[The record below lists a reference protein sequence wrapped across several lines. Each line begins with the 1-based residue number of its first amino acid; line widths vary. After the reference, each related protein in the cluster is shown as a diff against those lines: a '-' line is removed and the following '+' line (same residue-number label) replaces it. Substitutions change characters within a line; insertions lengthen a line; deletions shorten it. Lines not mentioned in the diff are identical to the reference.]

1 MRAHRLAFSLAA
13 AGAVTAAVTVPT
25 VLATSAGRA
34 RPHLAATLYVSA
46 AGSDA
51 GRCTQRAPC
60 ASFGRAYAVASPGD
74 TVLVGSGTYGDQTI
88 GYDSSKSGDG
98 CDAYDLP
105 ADVSGCVTFEAAPGA
120 TVSFAGEITIV
131 GNGVRL
137 VGFDLGAN
145 GVGIN
150 PGSVCHSP
158 PTRGVVLDGLR
169 SNGGKLA
176 IDGASYVADVNGN
189 WGNGDGE
196 SVIAHSCDSTGEG
209 DWLEPTHL
217 RFDHSWYHD
226 VVQHTVGTSEH
237 IECMHLDAADYVTI
251 ESSRFTNCAGYD
263 LRIAYEHR
271 SVESVSHYLIENSVF
286 AATCS
291 EQQVGVNCFPIAEL
305 ELDCSGL
312 AGTSCD
318 SDVVRFNT
326 IDGRFH
332 PSVEE
337 GSSGFTSSAFYGN
350 VTTGG
355 EDAYHCKTY
364 LQTGMAYYDDVFGSV
379 GEQGNPGVPCAWPS
393 GVRLPPCR
401 AQRAGREP
409 GAALGQRRVSGDRS
423 PRAGA
428 ATAVGRRRRRAPVG
442 DGGDRA
448 GAIDRGGADR
458 RAGGE
463 RLLLLRPAGAPVE
476 DGGRHSAARHPRLPP
491 ARRRSDDLRRS
502 GRGRRRRHLQPLLQ
516 HAVRA
521 RSGNRCGRPTRVER
535 SALARVQTDAC
546 PCVRPRRRLR
556 RPAGRQGGLAHRPHH
571 VPSPLLPL
579 RHVHACPLSA
589 ARPRAAGTG
598 RSSSRRARPV
608 LRHCGVAPVRAC
620 GGAQGER

>member
-105 ADVSGCVTFEAAPGA
+105 ADVSGCVTFQAGPGA

-379 GEQGNPGVPCAWPS
+379 GEQGNPGVPCGRGSVLADRQLVAPGPPAYDFRLAARSVRAANRVPPS
-393 GVRLPPCR
+393 
-401 AQRAGREP
+401 
-409 GAALGQRRVSGDRS
+409 VSGGYPATDRLGRARPQRS
-423 PRAGA
+423 AVDAGA
-428 ATAVGRRRRRAPVG
+428 HQWETAAIVLGRSIGEVRIGEPEASVSSFYGRPGRRSKTAVGTARLDTLVYHLR
-442 DGGDRA
+442 GGDLTIYA
-448 GAIDRGGADR
+448 DRGVVVGVATSSPYYSTPSGLGVGTDAAVPRAWRGVRWLECR
-458 RAGGE
+458 RTLARAFGRVGVYVAPRGGKAGS
-463 RLLLLRPAGAPVE
+463 RI
-476 DGGRHSAARHPRLPP
+476 ARITF
-491 ARRRSDDLRRS
+491 LRRS
-502 GRGRRRRHLQPLLQ
+502 YPYDTCTP
-516 HAVRA
+516 A
-521 RSGNRCGRPTRVER
+521 R
-535 SALARVQTDAC
+535 
-546 PCVRPRRRLR
+546 
-556 RPAGRQGGLAHRPHH
+556 
-571 VPSPLLPL
+571 
-579 RHVHACPLSA
+579 
-589 ARPRAAGTG
+589 
-598 RSSSRRARPV
+598 
-608 LRHCGVAPVRAC
+608 
-620 GGAQGER
+620 